1 MVKQTGAKGMEL
13 TEESVIKMLKA
24 GKEAGYRFL
33 FKYHYAPLCAIAYE
47 YVHDDFVAETIVAD
61 VFFHVWQKRQSLEIR
76 GSLRNYLAV
85 SVRRHSI
92 DWIRCQTVKVSNASS
107 LSQGKSNIVD
117 DSEPLAQLL
126 DGELE
131 KVVQDAVDRLPADSR
146 RVFKMSRYDGKKNGE
161 IAKELGISVNT
172 VKYHLKNALK
182 ILRND
187 LAQYLELFFF
197 IIVTQQ

>member
-1 MVKQTGAKGMEL
+1 M
-13 TEESVIKMLKA
+13 
-24 GKEAGYRFL
+24 
-33 FKYHYAPLCAIAYE
+33 
-47 YVHDDFVAETIVAD
+47 
-61 VFFHVWQKRQSLEIR
+61 EIR

-197 IIVTQQ
+197 ILVTQQ